1 MLPALSLVPGLIQ
14 WFNKLINGKNQ
25 LNRDQ
30 KSNLLFL
37 QRHDRSQKFR
47 LKLVKNIQKGLQSD

>member
-14 WFNKLINGKNQ
+14 WFNKLKNGKNQ
-25 LNRDQ
+25 LNRDK

-47 LKLVKNIQKGLQSD
+47 LRLVKNIQKGLQRD